1 MSLPRNQIS
10 EQPHT
15 DLTKPQLDLNDL
27 YRKVLSLR
35 EQDRQEAEDKLQVA
49 LLLATTEKMCR
60 TLTDFMSA
68 TERELQKMNDNQL
81 NTLNLQEQYRKE
93 IKGEVV
99 DILNNV
105 YGVIQGQQ
113 KDALETML
121 AAVKASAESQ
131 EKKIKACTQKCDE
144 AVISVNDSVDRL
156 HKMASWQDMM
166 LWISPIAVVADLV
179 MRLIQY
185 FG

>member
-1 MSLPRNQIS
+1 M
-10 EQPHT
+10 
-15 DLTKPQLDLNDL
+15 
-27 YRKVLSLR
+27 
-35 EQDRQEAEDKLQVA
+35 
-49 LLLATTEKMCR
+49 
-60 TLTDFMSA
+60 
-68 TERELQKMNDNQL
+68 
-81 NTLNLQEQYRKE
+81 QEQYRKE

-113 KDALETML
+113 KDTLEAML

-131 EKKIKACTQKCDE
+131 EKKIKVCTQKCDE

-156 HKMASWQDMM
+156 HKMASWQDML

-179 MRLIQY
+179 VRLIQH